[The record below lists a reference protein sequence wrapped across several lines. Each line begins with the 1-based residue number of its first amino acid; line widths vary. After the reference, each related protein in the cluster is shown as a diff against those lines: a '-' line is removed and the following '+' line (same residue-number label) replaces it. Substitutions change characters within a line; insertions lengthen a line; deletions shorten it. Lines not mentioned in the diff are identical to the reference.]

1 MISFGRT
8 YRKFLVAFAVTVFF
22 TNISDFT
29 VQYGLIPLVW
39 IGIFTILA
47 APAILS
53 GIARNTVPV
62 RPIVW
67 WCVFYVGLS
76 IVSYYWSPQD
86 EYAFQEAQT
95 RIISVMFL
103 ILTMIAFSQPEEQR
117 LAQKWIAGAVL
128 LATALNIYEL
138 FNPLTFSNI
147 PGRSSGLY
155 SNVNQ
160 SGAALVLGLI
170 LSYQV
175 IPDRLKLAYVTITA
189 LGVIPTFSRSAMIGW
204 MVVVLYFFARAGI
217 RVQIRRLVTLTV
229 VCVGLTFSPLWSDI
243 QQSLEQRGVITLNI
257 AERIQFFTTGGR
269 REDDSSNERK
279 AVAERAWQLYGERPI
294 IGWGT
299 GASRRIEGFN
309 VGTHNIY
316 LAMLV
321 DHGVLGFPVIPFLLL
336 AALWGVNRRTID
348 YAAPWLLFMI
358 MWGMFSHN
366 VLEERYVLLA
376 VALIARMIATNQVK
390 RPTELEEPALDVLPA
405 RVGLAPVP

>member
-8 YRKFLVAFAVTVFF
+8 YRKALVAFAVAVFF

-39 IGIFTILA
+39 IGFFAVLA

-53 GIARNTVPV
+53 GLVRASIPV

-67 WCVFYVGLS
+67 WCVFYVVLS

-86 EYAFQEAQT
+86 EFAFQEVQT
-95 RIISVMFL
+95 RIISVIFL
-103 ILTMIAFSQPEEQR
+103 ILIMIVLNRPEEQR

-138 FNPLTFSNI
+138 FNPLTFSTI

-175 IPDRLKLAYVTITA
+175 IPDRFKLAYVGMTA

-204 MVVVLYFFARAGI
+204 MLVVLYFFARAGI
-217 RVQIRRLVTLTV
+217 RVQIRRLVILAV
-229 VCVGLTFSPLWSDI
+229 VCLGLIFSPLWSDI
-243 QQSLEQRGVITLNI
+243 QQTLEQRGVITLNI
-257 AERIQFFTTGGR
+257 VERVQFFTTGGR

-279 AVAERAWQLYGERPI
+279 AVAERAWQLYGEHPI
-294 IGWGT
+294 GGWGT
-299 GASRRIEGFN
+299 GASRRIEGFD

-321 DHGVLGFPVIPFLLL
+321 DHGVLGFFVIPFLLL
-336 AALWGVNRRTID
+336 AALWGVNRRSID
-348 YAAPWLLFMI
+348 YAVPWLLFMI

-366 VLEERYVLLA
+366 VLEERYILLA
-376 VALIARMIATNQVK
+376 VGLVAGMVATHQKTSEVVSDQYASD
-390 RPTELEEPALDVLPA
+390 LLPA
-405 RVGLAPVP
+405 QTGLAVLR

>member
-1 MISFGRT
+1 MINFGRT
-8 YRKFLVAFAVTVFF
+8 YRQALVAFAVLVFF

-39 IGIFTILA
+39 IGIFTALA
-47 APAILS
+47 APAIVH
-53 GIARNTVPV
+53 GMAGNRIPV

-86 EYAFQEAQT
+86 EFAFQEVQT
-95 RIISVMFL
+95 RIISVIFL
-103 ILTMIAFSQPEEQR
+103 ILTMIVFSRPEEQR

-175 IPDRLKLAYVTITA
+175 IPDRFKLAYVGITA

-204 MVVVLYFFARAGI
+204 MLVVLYFFARAGI
-217 RVQIRRLVTLTV
+217 KVQIRRLVTVTV
-229 VCVGLTFSPLWSDI
+229 VCLGLTFSPLWSNI
-243 QQSLEQRGVITLNI
+243 QQTLEQRGVITLNI
-257 AERIQFFTTGGR
+257 VERVQFFTTGGK

-294 IGWGT
+294 SGWGT
-299 GASRRIEGFN
+299 GASRRIEGFS

-321 DHGVLGFPVIPFLLL
+321 DHGVLGFFVIPFLLL
-336 AALWGVNRRTID
+336 AALWGANRKTID
-348 YAAPWLLFMI
+348 CAAPWLMFMI
-358 MWGMFSHN
+358 MWGLFSHN

-376 VALIARMIATNQVK
+376 VGLMVAMIATHHTRRV
-390 RPTELEEPALDVLPA
+390 PELEDSIPVLLPA
-405 RVGLAPVP
+405 QAGLAQGA

>member
-1 MISFGRT
+1 MINFGRV
-8 YRKFLVAFAVTVFF
+8 YRKALVAFAVTVFF

-39 IGIFTILA
+39 IGIFTALA
-47 APAILS
+47 APAILHGLAS
-53 GIARNTVPV
+53 NKVPV

-67 WCVFYVGLS
+67 WCAFYVALS

-86 EYAFQEAQT
+86 EFAFQEVQT
-95 RIISVMFL
+95 RIISVIFL
-103 ILTMIAFSQPEEQR
+103 ILTMIVFNQPDEQR

-128 LATALNIYEL
+128 LAAALNIYEL
-138 FNPLTFSNI
+138 FNPMTFSNI

-175 IPDRLKLAYVTITA
+175 IPDRFKLAYVGITA

-204 MVVVLYFFARAGI
+204 MLVVLYFFARAGI

-229 VCVGLTFSPLWSDI
+229 VCVGLIFSPIWSDI
-243 QQSLEQRGVITLNI
+243 QHTLEQRGVITLNI
-257 AERIQFFTTGGR
+257 VERIQFFTTGGK

-279 AVAERAWQLYGERPI
+279 AVAERAWQLYGERPLT
-294 IGWGT
+294 GWGT
-299 GASRRIEGFN
+299 GASRRIEGFD

-321 DHGVLGFPVIPFLLL
+321 DHGVFGFFVIPFLLL
-336 AALWGVNRRTID
+336 AALWGLNRKTID
-348 YAAPWLLFMI
+348 CAAPWLMFMI
-358 MWGMFSHN
+358 MWGLFSHN

-376 VALIARMIATNQVK
+376 VGLMVAMITTHQTRSV
-390 RPTELEEPALDVLPA
+390 PELDSSMPVMLPA
-405 RVGLAPVP
+405 PAGLATGA